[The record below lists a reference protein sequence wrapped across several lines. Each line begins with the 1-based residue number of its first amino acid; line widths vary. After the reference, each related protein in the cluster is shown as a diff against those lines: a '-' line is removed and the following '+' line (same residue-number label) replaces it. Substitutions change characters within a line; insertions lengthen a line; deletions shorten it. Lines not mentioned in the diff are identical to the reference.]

1 MSRRKLAY
9 GVGVNDWHTSISN
22 GSSKHIPEYKMWLRM
37 LERALSEK
45 WKTGNPTYKDVSVD
59 PVWHSMTKFIE
70 DVSTLVGY
78 EQAINDSWHLDKDL
92 LFKGNKTYSKDTC
105 CFIPIEINS
114 LMVMHRS
121 SRGAHPCG
129 VHFRK
134 RYTKRPY
141 CAVISRGSAYK
152 TLGYFATAEEAFYVY
167 KEAKE
172 AYIKEVAN
180 RWKDQIDVRAYEA
193 LMNYQVEIT
202 D

>member
-1 MSRRKLAY
+1 MSQRKYVY
-9 GVGVNDWHTSISN
+9 GVGVNDWHTAISN
-22 GSSKHIPEYKMWLRM
+22 GGGKHIPEYKMWSRM
-37 LERALSEK
+37 LERSLSSK
-45 WKTGNPTYKDVSVD
+45 WKVSNPTYKDVSVD
-59 PVWHSMTKFIE
+59 SRWYSMSKFIE

-92 LFKGNKTYSKDTC
+92 LVKGNKVYSLETC

-121 SRGAHPCG
+121 SRGVYPSG
-129 VHFRK
+129 VYFRK
-134 RYTKRPY
+134 RCTKRPY
-141 CAVISRGSAYK
+141 CAVISRGGAYK
-152 TLGYFATAEEAFYVY
+152 TLGCFATAEEAFLVY
-167 KEAKE
+167 KESKE

-180 RWKDQIDVRAYEA
+180 KWKDQIDVRVYNA

>member
-9 GVGVNDWHTSISN
+9 GVGVNDWCTNISN

-37 LERALSEK
+37 LERSLSEK
-45 WKTGNPTYKDVSVD
+45 WKADNPTYKDVSVD
-59 PVWHSMTKFIE
+59 PAWHSMTTFIN

-78 EQAINDSWHLDKDL
+78 EQAITNGWHLDKDL
-92 LFKGNKTYSKDTC
+92 LVKGNKLYSKDTC
-105 CFIPIEINS
+105 CFLPIEINS

-121 SRGAHPCG
+121 NRGVYPSG

-134 RYTKRPY
+134 RQPKRPY
-141 CAVISRGSAYK
+141 GAVVRTGGIIK
-152 TLGYFATAEEAFYVY
+152 TLGSYATPEEAFYVY

-172 AYIKEVAN
+172 AYIKQVAN
-180 RWKDQIDVRAYEA
+180 KWKDQIDIRAYEA
-193 LMNYQVEIT
+193 LMMYEVEIT

>member
-1 MSRRKLAY
+1 MSQRKRVY
-9 GVGVNDWHTSISN
+9 GVGINDWHTAISN
-22 GSSKHIPEYKMWLRM
+22 GGGKHIPEYKMWSRM
-37 LERALSEK
+37 LERSLSEK
-45 WKTGNPTYKDVSVD
+45 WKACHPTYKDVSVD
-59 PVWHSMTKFIE
+59 PRWYSMSTFIS
-70 DVSTLVGY
+70 DVSTLIGY
-78 EQAINDSWHLDKDL
+78 EEAINGSWHLDKDL
-92 LFKGNKTYSKDTC
+92 LVKGNRTYSKDTC

-141 CAVISRGSAYK
+141 CAVISRGGAYK

-180 RWKDQIDVRAYEA
+180 KWKDQIDPRAYNA

>member
-9 GVGVNDWHTSISN
+9 GVGVNDWHTNISN

-37 LERALSEK
+37 LERSLSEK
-45 WKTGNPTYKDVSVD
+45 WKVSHPTYKDTTVD
-59 PVWHSMTKFIE
+59 PRWYSMTAFIE
-70 DVSTLVGY
+70 DVSNLVGY
-78 EQAINDSWHLDKDL
+78 DKAITYGWHLDKDL
-92 LFKGNKTYSKDTC
+92 LVKGNKLYSKDTC
-105 CFIPIEINS
+105 CFLPIEINS

-121 SRGAHPCG
+121 SRGAYPSG

-134 RYTKRPY
+134 RQPKRPY
-141 CAVISRGSAYK
+141 CAVIRRGGIVK
-152 TLGYFATAEEAFYVY
+152 TLGNYSTPEEAFYVY

-180 RWKDQIDVRAYEA
+180 KWKDQIDVRAYEA
-193 LMNYQVEIT
+193 LMNYEVEIT